1 MKKVFIFLI
10 IILIIVAIIGFNYF
24 SYKNEY
30 KIIQNENAEFEEYK
44 DKEVY
49 GLSVATIINK
59 VIDKNTKNK
68 IEKDEKGNF
77 IQNDENSIEVEI
89 HIVENEKDY
98 NLQMEQIYNS
108 GVEQFVQYYGNIKF
122 KCSKIEYHEKTGRV
136 KYILFEQQETSL

>member
-10 IILIIVAIIGFNYF
+10 IILIIVAIIGLNYF

-136 KYILFEQQETSL
+136 KYILFEQQETS